1 MVARRWWAVLI
12 AVVLAVGAII
22 SNIVTSVKS
31 SDFEY
36 VFGNDRE
43 PFSEII
49 KEQGSSNGKIAVI
62 HLEGTIMDSGSD
74 FLGYNHQKFLE
85 KLDYVKE
92 DDQVKGV
99 VLHVN
104 SPGGGVVE
112 SDEIHNKVKELQKA
126 GKKVYASMGN
136 TAASGG
142 YYVSAPADKIYAQP
156 GTLTGSIGVIIQSIN
171 ITKLADELGIDTN
184 TFTSG
189 EHKDILSSTRE
200 MTESEKDI
208 IQSMVDEMYEDF
220 VAVVADG
227 RDMSTKQVKTL
238 ADGRVYTGKQ
248 ALEHKLIDELG
259 SLDDSIDALAKD
271 IDVKNPQIVE
281 YEENTG
287 FMTRIGKPLQ
297 GMFQQDKDME
307 KLLETLSNSDG
318 PRAMYLY
325 SK

>member
-1 MVARRWWAVLI
+1 
-12 AVVLAVGAII
+12 
-22 SNIVTSVKS
+22 
-31 SDFEY
+31 
-36 VFGNDRE
+36 NDRE

-62 HLEGTIMDSGSD
+62 HLEGTIMDSGSE
-74 FLGYNHQKFLE
+74 FFPGYNHQKFLE

-92 DDQVKGV
+92 DNQAKGV

-104 SPGGGVVE
+104 SQGGEVVE
-112 SDEIHNKVKELQKA
+112 SDEIHNTAKQRQKA
-126 GKKVYASMGN
+126 GQTVYPAIGN
-136 TAASGG
+136 TEPSGG
-142 YYVSAPADKIYAQP
+142 DSVSAPGDKIYAQA
-156 GTLTGSIGVIIQSIN
+156 GRLTGSIGVIIQSIN
-171 ITKLADELGIDTN
+171 ITKAADELGIDTN
-184 TFTSG
+184 TFASG
-189 EHKDILSSTRE
+189 NHKDILSSTRE

-208 IQSMVDEMYEDF
+208 IQSMVDDMYEDF

-287 FMTRIGKPLQ
+287 FMTRIG
-297 GMFQQDKDME
+297 
-307 KLLETLSNSDG
+307 
-318 PRAMYLY
+318 
-325 SK
+325 